1 MRSKYGLL
9 KKTAIILIGI
19 LIMSFAAVLIGSTG
33 IAGGPEDFSDVTSEQ
48 ISSKLIRLHVIA
60 NSDSPEDQ
68 ELKLK
73 VRDEIIETLDRELG
87 NVDDINKFRYF
98 ITNNLEHIEKIAR
111 NVIMKAGKD
120 EEVTAVFGRFPFPVK
135 SYGFVTL
142 PAGEYEALRII
153 IGSGKGTNWWCVLF
167 PPLCFVD
174 ITHSITEEEAKLSIG
189 KVLTADE
196 LAAIETAN
204 FSKDIPV
211 EVRFKVVDW
220 WEETRDK
227 IDRTIK
233 LAFN

>member
-142 PAGEYEALRII
+142 PAGEYEAEDNYRQW
-153 IGSGKGTNWWCVLF
+153 KGQTGGVSV
-167 PPLCFVD
+167 PPCAVD
-174 ITHSITEEEAKLSIG
+174 ITYNRRRG
-189 KVLTADE
+189 KA
-196 LAAIETAN
+196 
-204 FSKDIPV
+204 
-211 EVRFKVVDW
+211 
-220 WEETRDK
+220 
-227 IDRTIK
+227 
-233 LAFN
+233 